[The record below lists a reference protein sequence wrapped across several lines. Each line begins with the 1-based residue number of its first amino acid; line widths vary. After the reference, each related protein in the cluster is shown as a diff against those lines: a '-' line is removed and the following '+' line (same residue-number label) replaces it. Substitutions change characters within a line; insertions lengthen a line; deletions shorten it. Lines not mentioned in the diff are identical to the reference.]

1 MNWDTPAELLPELV
15 YVPPVFAS
23 WNEPAT
29 ADLLPTP
36 AVPAPLL
43 NTVQEFSRWDEPVP
57 SPNPGGANLDLGYPA
72 FLILGCFPPLRL
84 RICGHLGLLSCD
96 LFALRTVNFCWS
108 TLVRVNNEPFPEPGS
123 GRLVPK

>member
-1 MNWDTPAELLPELV
+1 MNWDLPAELLPARV

-23 WNEPAT
+23 WDEPAT
-29 ADLLPTP
+29 ADLVQPP
-36 AVPAPLL
+36 AVPAPPPFA
-43 NTVQEFSRWDEPVP
+43 VQVVLRVP
-57 SPNPGGANLDLGYPA
+57 PPNPGGANLALGYPA
-72 FLILGCFPPLRL
+72 FLILGCFAPLRL
-84 RICGHLGLLSCD
+84 RICGHLGLLSAD